1 MDKKNVDF
9 KTQFIRTTSIACTSE
24 PQVSI
29 KAQMIIIFKKIFF
42 KEIGSSSPEGW
53 RHSKFH

>member
-1 MDKKNVDF
+1 MNGYIEMNYMDKKNVDF

-29 KAQMIIIFKKIFF
+29 KAQMIIIFKKNIF
-42 KEIGSSSPEGW
+42 
-53 RHSKFH
+53 